1 MKQKITNAE
10 MRVSTLLDTPLMK
23 MDTSIPSPAPTS
35 IKGINVAMLAVN
47 PIDNSPSAGNGNFW
61 APYKMNAI
69 PSKNFNTTGPR
80 NSKLSRNLFNNKS
93 NLFIFNT
100 MIVKIYGQYLFAMIF
115 TSTIYF
121 RSTNLK
127 QTI

>member
-1 MKQKITNAE
+1 MKIDK
-10 MRVSTLLDTPLMK
+10 
-23 MDTSIPSPAPTS
+23 SIPSPAPTS
-35 IKGINVAMLAVN
+35 IKGMIVAEPGVN
-47 PIDNSPSAGNGNFW
+47 PIDISPSAGNGNFW
-61 APYKMNAI
+61 EPYKTNAI
-69 PSKNFNTTGPR
+69 PSKAFNTTGPR
-80 NSKLSRNLFNNKS
+80 NSKLPKNVFNNKS